1 MFGKTVSENTENN
14 MTGAPEEELSTVSAA
29 IAAEKAKKEALALDK
44 KALDKKALDQEVSNQ
59 GTAEKNDA
67 ENAPEDADKYKDI
80 PVDEDGIYQFIS
92 KDMLVG
98 DVIEIYPQAAKAF
111 LSVGMHCVTC
121 GVALYESVEEASY
134 VHGLDPDD
142 VIKVVNDILTTELIE
157 HPGESGVV

>member
-1 MFGKTVSENTENN
+1 MFGKTASDNTDNN
-14 MTGAPEEELSTVSAA
+14 KTGVQEEELSTVSAA
-29 IAAEKAKKEALALDK
+29 IAAEKAKQAAAEMNAGEKEESA
-44 KALDKKALDQEVSNQ
+44 
-59 GTAEKNDA
+59 AEA
-67 ENAPEDADKYKDI
+67 EDPADKYKDI